1 MPVKI
6 EITADLARDAL
17 SELRDLAKA
26 LTGETSRTLT
36 TEQTKETEQPDVAE
50 EVEKPK
56 RQPRTKKADKPEPE
70 VVDAEP
76 VAEVVDAEP
85 VAEAE
90 ETKPEP
96 EPDAPAEVT
105 ENDVRAAIQSLINLG
120 SPGVKRVADILKKVG
135 AVDAEGKPKVS
146 ACPAD
151 KRAEAL
157 DLAKQAIEDATAEAE
172 AAGGLM

>member
-1 MPVKI
+1 MI
-6 EITADLARDAL
+6 NIQISSDNAHDAL
-17 SELRDLAKA
+17 VELRALAEG
-26 LTGETSRTLT
+26 LTGAAPRTYPA
-36 TEQTKETEQPDVAE
+36 EQTKETEQPDVAE

-56 RQPRTKKADKPEPE
+56 RQPRAKKADKPEP
-70 VVDAEP
+70 
-76 VAEVVDAEP
+76 EVVDAEP

-151 KRAEAL
+151 KRGEAL

>member
-56 RQPRTKKADKPEPE
+56 RQPRTKKADKPEP
-70 VVDAEP
+70 
-76 VAEVVDAEP
+76 EVVDAEP